1 MDLGEALFSLLQLT
15 GINVF
20 PGYFQEMNHTY
31 KDGVKD
37 HTVLAR
43 FLGKNTNTYH
53 NSYLRHDGS
62 SMSTSIC
69 CGICDMT

>member
-37 HTVLAR
+37 QTVLAR
-43 FLGKNTNTYH
+43 FLGKTPTH
-53 NSYLRHDGS
+53 TITL
-62 SMSTSIC
+62 T
-69 CGICDMT
+69 